1 MLLMASL
8 YGQLVSAQ
16 GSAIIRTSTPSVSA
30 SEPLTLQQALARAK
44 QRRPQAE
51 LAAAGVARAKGTAGL
66 VSLIPNPVAFVQR
79 DERTPTHQSSFTQ
92 PLAWLIR
99 RSADVGAGHAIVD
112 RATADSMQLMADVG
126 RDVQR
131 AFFGALAAD
140 ERLRLGTEQA
150 HLADSL
156 VLFADRRVSAGD
168 ISALE
173 RDQIAQEAARARLS
187 AAQAREAARVARVVF
202 ARAVAWNTGDNSPQ
216 ATGSL
221 TDALDALGADSVSVE
236 STPLPSLPAMNA
248 ILADSAGAAARLRGA
263 RLAQIPVPAVV
274 IGLEWGAVGVPTTSA
289 RDSRS
294 TSIVGL
300 SMPLPF
306 WNQGREAV
314 AEAGG
319 ISREASARVG
329 EARLTLTA
337 QLTIARIRVAETA
350 SRATFTRDS
359 LFTEATRIRIG
370 AIRLYESGR
379 TGLLPVID
387 ALRVE
392 RDAAQTVVQ
401 ELLAFQD
408 ARADLTALLGRWP

>member
-8 YGQLVSAQ
+8 HGRLVSAQ
-16 GSAIIRTSTPSVSA
+16 GSATMRASTPGITP
-30 SEPLTLQQALARAK
+30 SEPLTLQQALARAR
-44 QRRPQAE
+44 QLRPQAE

-66 VSLIPNPVAFVQR
+66 VSLIPNPVASVLR

-99 RSADVGAGHAIVD
+99 RRADVGTGRAIVD
-112 RATADSMQLMADVG
+112 RATADSTQLMADVG

-150 HLADSL
+150 QLADSL
-156 VLFADRRVSAGD
+156 VVFADRRVSAGD

-173 RDQIAQEAARARLS
+173 RDQIALEAARARLF
-187 AAQAREAARVARVVF
+187 AAQAREAAHVARAVF
-202 ARAVAWNTGDNSPQ
+202 GRAVAWNTGDNSPHP
-216 ATGSL
+216 TGLL
-221 TDALDALGADSVSVE
+221 TDALDASGVERATVE

-300 SMPLPF
+300 SVPLPF

-314 AEAGG
+314 AEASG
-319 ISREASARVG
+319 ISREASARAG

-350 SRATFTRDS
+350 SRATFSRDS